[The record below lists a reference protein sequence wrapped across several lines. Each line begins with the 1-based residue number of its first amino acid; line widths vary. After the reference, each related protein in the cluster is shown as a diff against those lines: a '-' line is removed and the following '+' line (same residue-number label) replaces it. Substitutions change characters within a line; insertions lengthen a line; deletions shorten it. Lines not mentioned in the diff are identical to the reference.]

1 MMGGVL
7 VDLVLIKVAEGSDG
21 GFAKVLADI
30 GSGKARPSGE
40 VAIGDGFEPHRG
52 NRVAS
57 SCM

>member
-1 MMGGVL
+1 M
-7 VDLVLIKVAEGSDG
+7 DLVLIKVAEGSNG

-40 VAIGDGFEPHRG
+40 VAIGDGFEPHRD